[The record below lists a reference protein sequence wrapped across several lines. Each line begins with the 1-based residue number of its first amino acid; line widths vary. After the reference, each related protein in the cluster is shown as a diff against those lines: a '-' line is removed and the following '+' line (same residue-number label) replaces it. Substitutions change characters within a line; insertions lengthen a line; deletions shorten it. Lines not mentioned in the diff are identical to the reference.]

1 MKILLGAI
9 AVCLIVLHIVFSS
22 TWSLPAVLSKSNQIE
37 TKQTELVE
45 EVQQVEEV
53 EPEIPVFDNPIIGMS
68 TTTKKTEFD
77 LKEIRCLALNI
88 YFEARSSN
96 LADKAA
102 TADVV
107 MNRTRDRR
115 YPSTVCAVVFQG
127 IKPGRKDCQFSWN
140 CDGKSDKPLDKDSW
154 NEAKAIAY
162 EMYVYEKYRGITE
175 GATHYHATYVKPYWA
190 KSKQMVGRIGA
201 HVYYRW
207 E

>member
-45 EVQQVEEV
+45 EVQQVE
-53 EPEIPVFDNPIIGMS
+53 PEIPVFDNPIIGMS
-68 TTTKKTEFD
+68 TTKKTEFD
-77 LKEIRCLALNI
+77 LKEMRCLALNI

-96 LADKAA
+96 LADKIA

-107 MNRTRDRR
+107 INRVHDKR
-115 YPSTVCAVVFQG
+115 YPSTICAVVSQG
-127 IKPGRKDCQFSWN
+127 IKPGRKDCQFSWQ
-140 CDGKSDKPLDKDSW
+140 CDGKSTVPRDKTSW
-154 NEAKAIAY
+154 AEAKAIAY
-162 EMYVYEKYRGITE
+162 EMYVYKKYRGITE

-190 KSKQMVGRIGA
+190 ESKQMVGRIGA

-207 E
+207 K

>member
-37 TKQTELVE
+37 VQQIELVE
-45 EVQQVEEV
+45 EVQFV
-53 EPEIPVFDNPIIGMS
+53 EPEMPVFDNPIIGMS
-68 TTTKKTEFD
+68 TTAKKTEFD
-77 LKEIRCLALNI
+77 LKEMRCLALNI

-96 LADKAA
+96 LADKIA

-107 MNRTRDRR
+107 INRVHDKR
-115 YPSTVCAVVFQG
+115 YPSTICAVVSQG
-127 IKPGRKDCQFSWN
+127 IKPGRKDCQFSWQ
-140 CDGKSDKPLDKDSW
+140 CDGKSTVPRDKTSW
-154 NEAKAIAY
+154 AEAKAIAY